1 MAMDRLEKLK
11 NIIMY
16 LMADNRVSH
25 RIPST
30 LEERQRMMRA
40 LMNVWSSESIQAC
53 LEGRVATN
61 EDEVNVWEPRPI
73 SEDFLKMQDAE
84 LQMQCEDKG
93 VVEIS
98 DITPQTSDILL
109 WQGDITRLK
118 VDAIVNAANAQAL
131 GCWAPLHNCI
141 DNCIHSAA
149 GIQLRKECAD
159 KMQGRL
165 LATGDA
171 IITKGDNLP
180 AKHVIHTVGPII
192 PDGIPTKEQE
202 EQLAAC
208 YRSCLDLAE
217 KNGLESIAFCCIST
231 GVFHFPNQRAAEIA
245 IETVKS
251 YPRHSLKTIV
261 FNVFLDKDRDIYEQ
275 LLGACPMA

>member
-1 MAMDRLEKLK
+1 MDRLENLK

-16 LMADNRVSH
+16 LMADNHVSH

-40 LMNVWSSESIQAC
+40 LMNVW
-53 LEGRVATN
+53 
-61 EDEVNVWEPRPI
+61 EPRLI
-73 SEDFLKMQDAE
+73 AEDFLTKQDAE
-84 LQMQCEDKG
+84 LQMQREDKG

-98 DITPQTSDILL
+98 DITLQASDILL

-171 IITKGDNLP
+171 FITQGYNLP
-180 AKHVIHTVGPII
+180 ARYVIHTVGPII
-192 PDGIPTKEQE
+192 PDGVPTKEQE
-202 EQLAAC
+202 EQLAQC

-217 KNGLESIAFCCIST
+217 QNGLESIAFCCIST
-231 GVFHFPNQRAAEIA
+231 GVFHFPNELAARIA

-261 FNVFLDKDRDIYEQ
+261 FNVFLDKDRNIYQQ
-275 LLGACPMA
+275 LLRA

>member
-1 MAMDRLEKLK
+1 MDRLENLK

-25 RIPST
+25 RIPSS

-40 LMNVWSSESIQAC
+40 LM
-53 LEGRVATN
+53 
-61 EDEVNVWEPRPI
+61 NVWEPRPI

-84 LQMQCEDKG
+84 LQIQREDKG

-98 DITPQTSDILL
+98 DITPQTSDIRL

-118 VDAIVNAANAQAL
+118 LDAIVNAANAQAL

-165 LATGDA
+165 LATSDA
-171 IITKGDNLP
+171 FITKGYNLP

-202 EQLAAC
+202 EQLAQC

-217 KNGLESIAFCCIST
+217 QNGLESIAFCCIST

>member
-1 MAMDRLEKLK
+1 MDRLENLK

-16 LMADNRVSH
+16 LMADEHVSH
-25 RIPST
+25 QIPST

-40 LMNVWSSESIQAC
+40 LMNVWSNESIQAC

-73 SEDFLKMQDAE
+73 AEDFLMKQDAE
-84 LQMQCEDKG
+84 LQMQREDKG

-171 IITKGDNLP
+171 FITQGYNLP
-180 AKHVIHTVGPII
+180 ARHVIHTVGPII
-192 PDGIPTKEQE
+192 PDGVPTKEQE
-202 EQLAAC
+202 EQLAQC

-217 KNGLESIAFCCIST
+217 QNGLESIAFCCIST
-231 GVFHFPNQRAAEIA
+231 GVFHFPNELAARIA

-261 FNVFLDKDRDIYEQ
+261 FNVFLDKDRNIYQQ
-275 LLGACPMA
+275 LLGA

>member
-1 MAMDRLEKLK
+1 MDRLENLK

-16 LMADNRVSH
+16 LMADEHVSH

-40 LMNVWSSESIQAC
+40 LMNVW
-53 LEGRVATN
+53 
-61 EDEVNVWEPRPI
+61 EPRPI
-73 SEDFLKMQDAE
+73 SKDFLKMQDAE

-98 DITPQTSDILL
+98 DITPQTSDIRL

-171 IITKGDNLP
+171 FITQGYNLP
-180 AKHVIHTVGPII
+180 ARHVIHTVGPII

-202 EQLAAC
+202 EQLAHC

-217 KNGLESIAFCCIST
+217 QNGLESIAFCCIST
-231 GVFHFPNQRAAEIA
+231 GVFHFPNELAARIA

-251 YPRHSLKTIV
+251 YPRHALKTIV
-261 FNVFLDKDRDIYEQ
+261 FNVFLDKDRDIYQQ
-275 LLGACPMA
+275 LLGA

>member
-1 MAMDRLEKLK
+1 MDRLENLK

-16 LMADNRVSH
+16 LMADEHVSH
-25 RIPST
+25 RIPSS

-171 IITKGDNLP
+171 FITKGYNLP

-202 EQLAAC
+202 EQLAQC

-217 KNGLESIAFCCIST
+217 QNGLESIAFCCIST

-261 FNVFLDKDRDIYEQ
+261 FNVFLDKDRDIYQQ
-275 LLGACPMA
+275 LLGA

>member
-1 MAMDRLEKLK
+1 MDRLENLK

-73 SEDFLKMQDAE
+73 SEDFLTMQDAE
-84 LQMQCEDKG
+84 LQMQREDKG

-171 IITKGDNLP
+171 IITKGYNLP

-192 PDGIPTKEQE
+192 PDGIPTMEQE
-202 EQLAAC
+202 EQLAQC

>member
-1 MAMDRLEKLK
+1 MDRLENLK

-16 LMADNRVSH
+16 LMADEHVSH
-25 RIPST
+25 QIPST

-40 LMNVWSSESIQAC
+40 LMNVW
-53 LEGRVATN
+53 
-61 EDEVNVWEPRPI
+61 EPKAI
-73 SEDFLKMQDAE
+73 SNDFLTMQDAE
-84 LQMQCEDKG
+84 LQMQREDKG
-93 VVEIS
+93 VVEFHDEGLTI
-98 DITPQTSDILL
+98 

-171 IITKGDNLP
+171 FITQGYNLP
-180 AKHVIHTVGPII
+180 AHHVIHTVGPII

-202 EQLAAC
+202 EQLAQC

-217 KNGLESIAFCCIST
+217 QNGLESIAFCCIST
-231 GVFHFPNQRAAEIA
+231 GVFHFPNELAARIA

-251 YPRHSLKTIV
+251 YPRHALKTIV
-261 FNVFLDKDRDIYEQ
+261 FNVFLDKDRDIYQQ
-275 LLGACPMA
+275 LLGA

>member
-1 MAMDRLEKLK
+1 MDRLENLK

-16 LMADNRVSH
+16 LMADEHVSH
-25 RIPST
+25 RIPSS

-40 LMNVWSSESIQAC
+40 LM
-53 LEGRVATN
+53 
-61 EDEVNVWEPRPI
+61 NVWEPRPI

-84 LQMQCEDKG
+84 LQMQREDKG
-93 VVEIS
+93 VVKLEEVAAANS
-98 DITPQTSDILL
+98 SLFTFHSSLLL

-118 VDAIVNAANAQAL
+118 VEAIVNAANAQAL

-171 IITKGDNLP
+171 FITQGYNLS
-180 AKHVIHTVGPII
+180 ARHVIHTVGPII
-192 PDGIPTKEQE
+192 PDGVPTKEQE
-202 EQLAAC
+202 EQLAQC

-217 KNGLESIAFCCIST
+217 QNGLESIAFCCIST
-231 GVFHFPNQRAAEIA
+231 GVFHFPNELAARIA

-251 YPRHSLKTIV
+251 YPRHALKTIV
-261 FNVFLDKDRDIYEQ
+261 FNVFLDKDRNIYQQ
-275 LLGACPMA
+275 LLRA

>member
-1 MAMDRLEKLK
+1 MDRLENLK
-11 NIIMY
+11 DIIMY

-73 SEDFLKMQDAE
+73 SEDFLKMQDVE

-118 VDAIVNAANAQAL
+118 VEAIVNAANAQAL

-171 IITKGDNLP
+171 FITQGYNLP
-180 AKHVIHTVGPII
+180 ARYVIHTVGPII
-192 PDGIPTKEQE
+192 PDGVPTKQQE
-202 EQLAAC
+202 EQLAQC

-217 KNGLESIAFCCIST
+217 QNGLESIAFCCIST
-231 GVFHFPNQRAAEIA
+231 GVFHFPNEQAAKIA

-251 YPRHSLKTIV
+251 YPRHALKTIV
-261 FNVFLDKDRDIYEQ
+261 FNVFLDKDRNIYQQ
-275 LLGACPMA
+275 LLRA

>member
-1 MAMDRLEKLK
+1 MAMDRLENLK

-40 LMNVWSSESIQAC
+40 LMNVW
-53 LEGRVATN
+53 
-61 EDEVNVWEPRPI
+61 EPRPI
-73 SEDFLKMQDAE
+73 SEDFLTMQDAE
-84 LQMQCEDKG
+84 LLMQREDKG
-93 VVEIS
+93 VVELEEVAAANS
-98 DITPQTSDILL
+98 SLFTFHSSLLL

-149 GIQLRKECAD
+149 GIQLRKACND
-159 KMQGRL
+159 TMQGRL
-165 LATGDA
+165 LATGNA
-171 IITKGDNLP
+171 FITKGYNLP

-202 EQLAAC
+202 EQLAQC
-208 YRSCLDLAE
+208 YRFCLDLAE

-245 IETVKS
+245 LETVKS
-251 YPRHSLKTIV
+251 YHRHSLKTIV
-261 FNVFLDKDRDIYEQ
+261 FNVFLDKDRDIYQQ
-275 LLGACPMA
+275 LLEAQ

>member
-1 MAMDRLEKLK
+1 MDRLENLK

-16 LMADNRVSH
+16 LMADEHVSH
-25 RIPST
+25 QIPSS

-40 LMNVWSSESIQAC
+40 LMNVW
-53 LEGRVATN
+53 
-61 EDEVNVWEPRPI
+61 EPRPI
-73 SEDFLKMQDAE
+73 AEDILMKQDVE
-84 LQMQCEDKG
+84 LQMQREDKG
-93 VVEIS
+93 VVKVHDEGLTI
-98 DITPQTSDILL
+98 

-118 VDAIVNAANAQAL
+118 VEAIVNAANAQAL

-171 IITKGDNLP
+171 FITQGYNLP
-180 AKHVIHTVGPII
+180 ARYVIHTVGPII
-192 PDGIPTKEQE
+192 PDGVPTKEQE
-202 EQLAAC
+202 EQLAQC

-217 KNGLESIAFCCIST
+217 
-231 GVFHFPNQRAAEIA
+231 
-245 IETVKS
+245 
-251 YPRHSLKTIV
+251 
-261 FNVFLDKDRDIYEQ
+261 
-275 LLGACPMA
+275 

>member
-1 MAMDRLEKLK
+1 MDRLERLK
-11 NIIMY
+11 NIIKY
-16 LMADNRVSH
+16 LMDDEHVSYQ
-25 RIPST
+25 IPSS

-40 LMNVWSSESIQAC
+40 LMNVWEPNTI
-53 LEGRVATN
+53 GN
-61 EDEVNVWEPRPI
+61 EFR
-73 SEDFLKMQDAE
+73 KMQDAE
-84 LQMQCEDKG
+84 LQMQREDKG
-93 VVEIS
+93 VVEVNNEGLI
-98 DITPQTSDILL
+98 L

-131 GCWAPLHNCI
+131 GCWVPLHNCI

-159 KMQGRL
+159 KMQGGL

-171 IITKGDNLP
+171 FITKGYNLP
-180 AKHVIHTVGPII
+180 ARHVIHTVGPII
-192 PDGIPTKEQE
+192 PDGVPTTDQE
-202 EQLAAC
+202 EQLARC

-231 GVFHFPNQRAAEIA
+231 GVFHFPNELAAKIA

-251 YPRHSLKTIV
+251 YPRHALKTIV
-261 FNVFLDKDRDIYEQ
+261 FNVFLNKDLDIYRQ
-275 LLGACPMA
+275 LLGA

>member
-1 MAMDRLEKLK
+1 MDRLENLK

-16 LMADNRVSH
+16 LMADEHVSH
-25 RIPST
+25 QIPSL

-40 LMNVWSSESIQAC
+40 LMNVW
-53 LEGRVATN
+53 
-61 EDEVNVWEPRPI
+61 EPKAI
-73 SEDFLKMQDAE
+73 SNDFLTMQDAE
-84 LQMQCEDKG
+84 LQMQREDKG

-118 VDAIVNAANAQAL
+118 VEAIVNAANAQAL

-171 IITKGDNLP
+171 FITQGYNLP
-180 AKHVIHTVGPII
+180 ARYVIHTVGPII
-192 PDGIPTKEQE
+192 PDGVPTKEQE
-202 EQLAAC
+202 EQLAQC

-217 KNGLESIAFCCIST
+217 QNGLESIAFCCIST
-231 GVFHFPNQRAAEIA
+231 GVFHFPNELAARIA

-251 YPRHSLKTIV
+251 YPRHALKTIV
-261 FNVFLDKDRDIYEQ
+261 FNVFLDKDRDIYQQ
-275 LLGACPMA
+275 LLGA

>member
-1 MAMDRLEKLK
+1 MDRLENLK

-171 IITKGDNLP
+171 FITQGYNLP
-180 AKHVIHTVGPII
+180 ARHVIHTVGPII